1 MASEIVELEGHIV
14 DSLLLAKVLD
24 QIVESE
30 ADYRIIDFELGRRN
44 IDPSRTTIEI
54 TADDETALDALLEQ
68 LQLHGVNRTSDHDA
82 VLVTS
87 DREGVLPEGFYSTT
101 NLATDVRIDGRWR
114 SVENPEMDCGIV
126 VTDTH
131 VRTVAMHRVHVGDR
145 IVVGFDGVRV
155 HAPSRSRDMR

>member
-54 TADDETALDALLEQ
+54 TADDESVLDALLEPVP
-68 LQLHGVNRTSDHDA
+68 LQGVHRPTALDA
-82 VLVTS
+82 VLVS
-87 DREGVLPEGFYSTT
+87 SAREGVLPDGFSATT
-101 NLATDVRIDGRWR
+101 NLATDVRVDGRWR
-114 SVENPEMDCGIV
+114 SVENPEMDCGTV

-145 IVVGFDGVRV
+145 IVVGFD
-155 HAPSRSRDMR
+155 